1 MDKEV
6 IQFVGVSDLAPE
18 EQDIVN
24 KLSTEYFGKIKRSV
38 KNITSLLVHVKLYD
52 TDGTRKK
59 YSVHAKA
66 ISPAGTFTSEHAA
79 DWDLARA
86 VHMSFKN
93 LENEIKHK
101 LHSDDQHPKAR

>member
-6 IQFVGVSDLAPE
+6 IQFVGVSDLPPE
-18 EQDIVN
+18 EQDVVN
-24 KLSTEYFGKIKRSV
+24 KLSTEYFDKIKRSV
-38 KNITSLLVHVKLYD
+38 KNITSLMVHVKLYD
-52 TDGTRKK
+52 AEGARKK

-86 VHMSFKN
+86 VHKSFKN
-93 LENEIKHK
+93 LENEVKHR
-101 LHSDDQHPKAR
+101 LHADDQRPKF